1 MTFSLILV
9 AVQIAVAVFALV
21 RQSGED
27 TRFEGEKLNYRS

>member
-21 RQSGED
+21 RRSGEG
-27 TRFEGEKLNYRS
+27 TRFEGEKMNYRS